1 MIAWWPA
8 MLSWSAR
15 LDESEQPRGVMRNG
29 GLEIDRVTTRR
40 GFEEFARLPYAVYAD
55 ADAWWPPDVQ
65 NEIELLTGR
74 TALAAFLDI
83 QPMVARRGGRV
94 VARVSAVINH
104 RYNQHWNEKLGHLV
118 HFESMAGEEDAAVAL
133 IGAAVD
139 SLDVRAMSAV
149 RSGFAAFLDYP
160 YAIDNYE
167 RLPSFLL
174 RGNPPHYHRCFK
186 NAGFITEKGQLD
198 YTAPLTPPILARYR
212 RAVQGARAAGVEIKS
227 WREYGFLAAVDSWT
241 DVTNAAFQRHWG
253 WNPITREEVRPM
265 LASLWETPVADLSMV
280 AAIGADVVGAVF
292 SVHDLSPVL
301 ARVRR
306 GVRLDPERGGGT
318 RGALINI
325 GVLERARGRGIALAM
340 AARSFLAMADR
351 GMRHAGYTLVLDDNW
366 ASRRTAAALGARVT
380 GNFLTYR
387 RELGAAGRG

>member
-1 MIAWWPA
+1 MIAWRLA
-8 MLSWSAR
+8 MLSWGAR
-15 LDESEQPRGVMRNG
+15 LYESERPRSVMGNG
-29 GLEIDRVTTRR
+29 TVEIDRVTTRS
-40 GFEEFARLPYAVYAD
+40 GFDEFARMPYAVYGNAG
-55 ADAWWPPDVQ
+55 AWWPPDVQ
-65 NEIELLTGR
+65 NEIELLSGR
-74 TALAAFLDI
+74 TALAAFLEI

-94 VARVSAVINH
+94 VARVSAVVNH
-104 RYNQHWNEKLGHLV
+104 RYNRHWNEKLGHLV
-118 HFESMAGEEDAAVAL
+118 HFESIAGEEDAAVAL
-133 IGAAVD
+133 IEAAVD
-139 SLDVRAMSAV
+139 TLDTRAMNAV

-160 YAIDNYE
+160 YAIDNYG

-186 NAGFITEKGQLD
+186 NAGFYTEKGQLD
-198 YTAPLTPPILARYR
+198 YTAPLTPEMLTRYR
-212 RAVQGARAAGVEIKS
+212 RAVDGARAGGVEIKS
-227 WREYGFLAAVDSWT
+227 WREYGFLAAIDSWT
-241 DVTNAAFQRHWG
+241 DVTNAAFNRHWG

-280 AAIGADVVGAVF
+280 AALGGEVVGAVF

-301 ARVRR
+301 AQVRR

-325 GVLERARGRGIALAM
+325 GVLEPARGRGIALAM
-340 AARSFLAMADR
+340 AARSFLAMAER

-366 ASRRTAAALGARVT
+366 ASRRTAQALGARVT

-387 RELGAAGRG
+387 RDLGAAGRK